1 VVDTDLWLSSF
12 GQRSGCVDPFKG
24 DGAEIAAV
32 GVAAFGVVA
41 GQPPEDLAAAAG
53 RITPAA
59 TVLEDFAF
67 EGGVE
72 RFAQRIVSARTDTA
86 HGLSDTKIRAEF
98 REIL

>member
-1 VVDTDLWLSSF
+1 MVDTDLWLSSF

-72 RFAQRIVSARTDTA
+72 RFGQRVVRTRA
-86 HGLSDTKIRAEF
+86 HRPHRLGDPQIAA
-98 REIL
+98 